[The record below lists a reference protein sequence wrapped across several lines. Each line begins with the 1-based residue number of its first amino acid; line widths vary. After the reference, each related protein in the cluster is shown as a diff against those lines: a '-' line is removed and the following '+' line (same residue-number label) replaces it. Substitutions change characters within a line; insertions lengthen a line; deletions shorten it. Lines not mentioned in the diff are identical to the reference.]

1 MATRLQLISELS
13 SSTYKK
19 LSDYENWTAFLHS
32 AAWQY
37 KYPFPDQLMIYAQRP
52 DARACASLDVWNN
65 KLHRWINRGAKGI
78 ALPHRKDGRT
88 YIDYVFDISD
98 TNSFYGNEVSLW
110 EFREIYKEAV
120 IETLEN
126 TFGELSDKET
136 VEEAVM
142 SAAHNA
148 VEDNKSDYLAELKY
162 AKADSFLEG
171 LDAVNIDVEFQQT
184 AENSIAYMIFE
195 RLGYNGSE
203 YFEREDFPYIMNF
216 NTPSTLN
223 LLGNAVSSISEQ
235 ALREIAYTIRAEI
248 KKNRNTEKFFAEN
261 KNSEYNVDTD
271 ENKTV
276 DERTDNNDRNNNL
289 QTGGRLSDTRLEA
302 SGGERAGGQIRENER
317 NISQA
322 EPQQH
327 IYNTAPDREIARA
340 SDRDRP
346 NGEGTDRTDGK
357 EDGADRG
364 RERGTESDR
373 SDGMDGANEQSYPFS
388 RGNSP
393 RTVGVQLS
401 LFPLVEEQQDIIRE
415 AERLTLY

>member
-37 KYPFPDQLMIYAQRP
+37 KYPFPDQLIIYAQRP

-142 SAAHNA
+142 ILY
-148 VEDNKSDYLAELKY
+148 NKS
-162 AKADSFLEG
+162 
-171 LDAVNIDVEFQQT
+171 
-184 AENSIAYMIFE
+184 
-195 RLGYNGSE
+195 
-203 YFEREDFPYIMNF
+203 
-216 NTPSTLN
+216 
-223 LLGNAVSSISEQ
+223 
-235 ALREIAYTIRAEI
+235 
-248 KKNRNTEKFFAEN
+248 
-261 KNSEYNVDTD
+261 
-271 ENKTV
+271 
-276 DERTDNNDRNNNL
+276 
-289 QTGGRLSDTRLEA
+289 
-302 SGGERAGGQIRENER
+302 
-317 NISQA
+317 
-322 EPQQH
+322 
-327 IYNTAPDREIARA
+327 
-340 SDRDRP
+340 
-346 NGEGTDRTDGK
+346 
-357 EDGADRG
+357 
-364 RERGTESDR
+364 
-373 SDGMDGANEQSYPFS
+373 
-388 RGNSP
+388 
-393 RTVGVQLS
+393 
-401 LFPLVEEQQDIIRE
+401 
-415 AERLTLY
+415 

>member
-13 SSTYKK
+13 
-19 LSDYENWTAFLHS
+19 
-32 AAWQY
+32 
-37 KYPFPDQLMIYAQRP
+37 
-52 DARACASLDVWNN
+52 
-65 KLHRWINRGAKGI
+65 
-78 ALPHRKDGRT
+78 
-88 YIDYVFDISD
+88 
-98 TNSFYGNEVSLW
+98 
-110 EFREIYKEAV
+110 
-120 IETLEN
+120 
-126 TFGELSDKET
+126 
-136 VEEAVM
+136 
-142 SAAHNA
+142 
-148 VEDNKSDYLAELKY
+148 
-162 AKADSFLEG
+162 
-171 LDAVNIDVEFQQT
+171 
-184 AENSIAYMIFE
+184 
-195 RLGYNGSE
+195 
-203 YFEREDFPYIMNF
+203 
-216 NTPSTLN
+216 
-223 LLGNAVSSISEQ
+223 
-235 ALREIAYTIRAEI
+235 
-248 KKNRNTEKFFAEN
+248 
-261 KNSEYNVDTD
+261 
-271 ENKTV
+271 
-276 DERTDNNDRNNNL
+276 RTDNNDRNNNL

-302 SGGERAGGQIRENER
+302 SGEERAGGQIRENER

-415 AERLTLY
+415 AERLTFGSAFSVSQQIIDEVLAGGSNSKDSILKICVEFSKNRSLADKAEFLKTEYKTGGKGFIFNDVNISAWWNDNGISITQGKSAINTDETLYWEQAAKRIDELLDLGRYAPQEVLDNMHEFEIHRAAYAYKEMVRNINADEYHELKELFNDDIFNGGFDDSVHLP